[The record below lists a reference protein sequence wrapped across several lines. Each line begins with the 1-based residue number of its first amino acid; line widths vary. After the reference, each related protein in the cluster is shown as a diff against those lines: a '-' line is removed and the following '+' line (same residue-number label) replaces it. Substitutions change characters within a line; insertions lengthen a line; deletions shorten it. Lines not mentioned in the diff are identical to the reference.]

1 MIESGK
7 RLFVFPAFQNVQKA
21 CDVLNRISWGLFG
34 LRNEDVTI
42 FLPEDSFKN
51 GIIEPEHLNES
62 FLSTSQESYLSELPP
77 LAKISPNHFLESGD
91 FGLFWDASIY
101 QKKRNNF
108 AKESTILI
116 DPSFCFNY
124 EADQIAAM
132 QYSISSEEKRMELRN
147 LSQTNY
153 SKFIERWSNVENA
166 CLYLTGPSVEIL
178 SQKQIDHSAIKII
191 CNSLVKNEKLL
202 CKLQPDVL
210 MFSDP
215 AYHFGVS
222 KYAAIFRSYVKKAMI
237 EFPEM
242 ICIVPERYYPLTISF
257 LGEIARERIIG
268 IPVIDSDQF
277 NFPSTSRFFVK
288 KTNNILTLMLIPIAS
303 QITKRIFIF
312 GADGRVKGDKGY
324 WKHAQSS
331 QMSDQMKTIYDS
343 HPSLARDED
352 VEKYYEEHCQL
363 LEELLQYGENTYETH
378 YCCKTPSFIPALAK
392 RVSCI

>member
-1 MIESGK
+1 M
-7 RLFVFPAFQNVQKA
+7 
-21 CDVLNRISWGLFG
+21 
-34 LRNEDVTI
+34 
-42 FLPEDSFKN
+42 
-51 GIIEPEHLNES
+51 EPEHLNVS

-77 LAKISPNHFLESGD
+77 LAKISSNHFLESGD
-91 FGLFWDASIY
+91 FGLFWDVSTY
-101 QKKRNNF
+101 QKKRNDF

-116 DPSFCFNY
+116 DPSFLFNY
-124 EADQIAAM
+124 EADQIAAL
-132 QYSISSEEKRMELRN
+132 QYSISSKERRMELRN

-153 SKFIERWSNVENA
+153 TKFIERWSRVENA
-166 CLYLTGPSVEIL
+166 CLYLTGPSVEVL
-178 SQKQIDHSAIKII
+178 SQKQVDHSAIKII
-191 CNSLVKNEKLL
+191 CNSLVKNEEFLY
-202 CKLQPDVL
+202 KLQPDVL

-215 AYHFGVS
+215 AYHFGIS
-222 KYAAIFRSYVKKAMI
+222 KYAAEFRSYVKKAMI

-257 LGEIARERIIG
+257 LGEIAKERIIG

-277 NFPSTSRFFVK
+277 NFPSTNHFFVK

-324 WKHAQSS
+324 WKHALSS

-352 VEKYYEEHCQL
+352 VEKYYEVHCQL
-363 LEELLQYGENTYETH
+363 LEELLQYGENTYGTH
-378 YCCKTPSFIPALAK
+378 YCCKTPSFIPALAN
-392 RVSCI
+392 RICCN

>member
-1 MIESGK
+1 MFELGK
-7 RLFVFPAFQNVQKA
+7 RIFVFPAFQNVQIA

-51 GIIEPEHLNES
+51 RIIEIEHLNGS
-62 FLSTSQESYLSELPP
+62 FLSPSQESYLSELPP
-77 LAKISPNHFLESGD
+77 LAMISTNRIFESGD
-91 FGLFWDASIY
+91 FDIFWNVSIY

-108 AKESTILI
+108 AEQSTILI

-124 EADQIAAM
+124 EADQIAAL
-132 QYSISSEEKRMELRN
+132 QYSIASEEKRMEFRN

-153 SKFIERWSNVENA
+153 SRFLERWSKVENA

-178 SQKQIDHSAIKII
+178 SQKQMDHSAIKII
-191 CNSLVKNEKLL
+191 CNSLVKNEKFLS
-202 CKLQPDVL
+202 KLQPDVL
-210 MFSDP
+210 IFSDP

-222 KYAAIFRSYVKKAMI
+222 KYAAVFRSYVKQVMI
-237 EFPEM
+237 EYPEM
-242 ICIVPERYYPLTISF
+242 ICIVPERFFPLTIAF
-257 LGEIARERIIG
+257 LGDIARERIIG
-268 IPVIDSDQF
+268 MPIIDSDQF
-277 NFPSTSRFFVK
+277 NFPTTSRFFVK

-303 QITKRIFIF
+303 QIAKQIFIF

-363 LEELLQYGENTYETH
+363 LEELLQYGEKSHEIH

-392 RVSCI
+392 RVCCI